1 MPMESIIIAVVLF
14 GLSGLAVFFYSK
26 QKKKV
31 ALTVGLQELDST
43 TAKAGDMGLF
53 KGKIDGTAVKVP
65 YYEDS
70 VAYYNYALSE
80 QQVTTKD
87 GKQQKRWK
95 LIKKGKSQVPFK
107 VVNDDVSVMVDPTE
121 IVMQKIELYNGK
133 AVGMNKDVFE
143 AIQFITEGAARPD
156 LMTKTLK
163 LMIEGLPIGQ
173 EVTLAGKLTDEGG
186 QLVLAKDQGLG
197 NLYTT
202 QNMDEIVKKEKM
214 MVWVFLG
221 LAVVIFGIGVWALID
236 GLTA

>member
-1 MPMESIIIAVVLF
+1 MESIIIAVVLF
-14 GLSGLAVFFYSK
+14 GLSGLSGFFYSK

-31 ALTVGLQELDST
+31 TLTAGLKDLDPT
-43 TAKAGDMGLF
+43 TAKSGDLGLF
-53 KGKIDGTAVKVP
+53 RGKVEGTPVKVP
-65 YYEDS
+65 YYQDP
-70 VAYYNYALSE
+70 VAYYNYSLSE
-80 QQVTTKD
+80 QEVTIKD
-87 GKQQKRWK
+87 GKRQKRWK

-107 VVNDDVSVMVDPTE
+107 ITNGQTSVMIDPTE

-133 AVGMNKDVFE
+133 AVGFNKDVFE

-163 LMIEGLPIGQ
+163 LMLEGLPIGQ
-173 EVTLAGKLTDEGG
+173 EVTIAGKLADEGG
-186 QLVLAKDQGLG
+186 QLILTKDQGLG

-202 QNMDEIVKKEKM
+202 QDMDDIVKKEKM

-221 LAVVIFGIGVWALID
+221 VAVVIFGIGVWALIN